1 MASNTQKAAAQA
13 PRNSHAKK
21 KDPITVPEALAEKTL
36 THKDVKQIEEMFKKA
51 SFSPVIPV
59 PFDWKKALEEEYGR
73 VIRDRDLPGLL
84 TAILTELV
92 RNRRK

>member
-1 MASNTQKAAAQA
+1 MASKTQKAAAQA
-13 PRNSHAKK
+13 PRNSHADK
-21 KDPITVPEALAEKTL
+21 KDPITVPETFTPE
-36 THKDVKQIEEMFKKA
+36 DVKQIEEMFKKA
-51 SFSPVIPV
+51 SFGPVIPV
-59 PFDWKKALEEEYGR
+59 PFDWQKALEEEYGR

>member
-1 MASNTQKAAAQA
+1 MASKTQKAAPQA
-13 PRNSHAKK
+13 PRNSHADK
-21 KDPITVPEALAEKTL
+21 KDPITVLEALAEKTF
-36 THKDVKQIEEMFKKA
+36 TPEDVKQIEEMFKKA
-51 SFSPVIPV
+51 SFGPVIPV
-59 PFDWKKALEEEYGR
+59 PFDWQKALDEEYGR

>member
-1 MASNTQKAAAQA
+1 MASKTQKAAPQA
-13 PRNSHAKK
+13 PRNSHADK
-21 KDPITVPEALAEKTL
+21 KDPITVPEALAE
-36 THKDVKQIEEMFKKA
+36 MFK
-51 SFSPVIPV
+51 
-59 PFDWKKALEEEYGR
+59 PFDWQKALEEEYGR

>member
-1 MASNTQKAAAQA
+1 MASKTQKAASQA
-13 PRNSHAKK
+13 PKNSHADKK
-21 KDPITVPEALAEKTL
+21 EPITVPEAYTPEDLK
-36 THKDVKQIEEMFKKA
+36 KIEEMFNKA
-51 SFSPVIPV
+51 PIGPVIPV
-59 PFDWKKALEEEYGR
+59 PFDWQKALEEEYGR

>member
-1 MASNTQKAAAQA
+1 MASKTQKAAAQA
-13 PRNSHAKK
+13 PRNSHADK
-21 KDPITVPEALAEKTL
+21 KDPITVPEALAEKTF
-36 THKDVKQIEEMFKKA
+36 T
-51 SFSPVIPV
+51 PV
-59 PFDWKKALEEEYGR
+59 PFDWQEALEEEYSR